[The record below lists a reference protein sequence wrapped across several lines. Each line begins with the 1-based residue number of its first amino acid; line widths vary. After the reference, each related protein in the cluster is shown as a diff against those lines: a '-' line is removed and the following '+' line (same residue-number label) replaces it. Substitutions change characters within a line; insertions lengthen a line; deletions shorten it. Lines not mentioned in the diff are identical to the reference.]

1 MSLHRAV
8 PAPFQRPLLIA
19 AAAIAFAL
27 SPPARAAEPPLSL
40 AETLRVAVAHS
51 PQLAS
56 QQAMVKAAR
65 EMTTPAGE
73 LPDPKLIAGVEN
85 VPTEGADRWSLTRDF
100 MTMTRVGVMQDFPR
114 TEKRELR
121 VRRAEREAAKGEAQ
135 LAASAAAI
143 RREATAAWL
152 ARYYAEATERAIAE
166 QIAEVDLAIETANAA
181 YRAGRGTQA
190 ELLAMQSMAIE
201 LKNRQTEAAMQRSR
215 AIVALGRYVG
225 TLADRPLGEA
235 PDLARMPLDAA
246 TLADIDRQPEL
257 RLAQAQEDVAAAES
271 EIARAAKLPDWSAEL
286 SYGIR
291 GTGFPNMLTLMV
303 RVDLPWSASTRQDR
317 EYAAKLAEQ
326 DAARAMREDTRRMR
340 DADVKQMQIEWQ
352 AARAQAARMRD
363 ELLPLAQ
370 QRIDAALAAY
380 RGGTG
385 ALSAVLDAR
394 RARLDARIAILN
406 MELAAAKAWAWLSNV
421 IVPEGQS

>member
-1 MSLHRAV
+1 M
-8 PAPFQRPLLIA
+8 A
-19 AAAIAFAL
+19 ATMLAL
-27 SPPARAAEPPLSL
+27 ALASPVRAADTLSL
-40 AETLRVAVAHS
+40 AETLRVAVAQS
-51 PQLAS
+51 QQIAS
-56 QQAMVKAAR
+56 QQAMIKAAR

-114 TEKRELR
+114 AEKRELR

-135 LAASAAAI
+135 VAASAAAI
-143 RREATAAWL
+143 RREAAAAWL

-166 QIAEVDLAIETANAA
+166 QIAEVDLAIETAGAA

-190 ELLAMQSMAIE
+190 ELLAMQSMAVE
-201 LKNRQTEAAMQRSR
+201 LKNRQTEALMQRSR
-215 AIVALGRYVG
+215 SIVALARYVG
-225 TLADRPLGEA
+225 PFADRPLGDA
-235 PDLARMPLDAA
+235 PDVARIPIDAA

-271 EIARAAKLPDWSAEL
+271 AIARAAKIPDWSAEL

-303 RVDLPWSASTRQDR
+303 RVDLPWSPSTRQDR

-340 DADVKQMQIEWQ
+340 DAEVKQMQVEWQ
-352 AARAQAARMRD
+352 AARAQAARLRD

-370 QRIDAALAAY
+370 QRIEAALAAY
-380 RGGTG
+380 RGATG
-385 ALSAVLDAR
+385 PLSAVLDAR
-394 RARLDARIAILN
+394 RARLEARIAILN
-406 MELAAAKAWAWLSNV
+406 MELTAAKAWAWLTNV